1 MDSWL
6 IPGVLVPPAGQAA
19 GVDAAE
25 VEREGGLG
33 RTGTALVAGR
43 VDTGVEADG
52 VEVEGVAAGGLAGT
66 GAAGVR
72 VEEHAATSR
81 SPSMGSARRHAEVI
95 RQQ

>member
-6 IPGVLVPPAGQAA
+6 IPGVLVPPAGQASD
-19 GVDAAE
+19 VDAAE

-43 VDTGVEADG
+43 VDAGEADG

-72 VEEHAATSR
+72 VEEHAATIR

-95 RQQ
+95 GQQ